1 MTEASAKSTAA
12 AVDDKPGKSTKAPK
26 SPATGPAKAPRST
39 PKGNAA
45 AGDSAARKA
54 RAARTRLE
62 AAQRRYDAVSA
73 DNARLVE
80 TTAWLS
86 AAADRAQRLQ
96 RYYEGRWLDDVDAVL
111 ALDPHAVTPP
121 VANQDSIW
129 EALAER
135 DEQLRRLLVAIA
147 TDLAPVSHP

>member
-1 MTEASAKSTAA
+1 MTRASAKTATTTA
-12 AVDDKPGKSTKAPK
+12 GGKT
-26 SPATGPAKAPRST
+26 RS
-39 PKGNAA
+39 
-45 AGDSAARKA
+45 GDSAARKA
-54 RAARTRLE
+54 RAARTRLD

-73 DNARLVE
+73 DNARLAE

-96 RYYEGRWLDDVDAVL
+96 RYYQGRWLDDVDAVL
-111 ALDPHAVTPP
+111 ALDPHAATPP

>member
-1 MTEASAKSTAA
+1 MTRASAKTATTAA
-12 AVDDKPGKSTKAPK
+12 GGTTTSG
-26 SPATGPAKAPRST
+26 AT
-39 PKGNAA
+39 
-45 AGDSAARKA
+45 AARKA